1 MRRSVK
7 QGSGVSRD
15 YKIIAAGSA
24 LSPVLVDSSVHHH
37 HLMMTRLSVAVIG
50 AGAGGLCAARHLVD
64 QPDTFIFKVFEQTGR
79 VGGTWV
85 YTDETNTDQH
95 GLPIHSSMYR
105 DLRTN
110 LPKEVMGFLDF
121 PFHPT
126 DQSFVHHSDVL
137 KYLENYCNYYKL
149 GEHIEFHV
157 QVKSVSPLRLME
169 DKIVWKVVVENVKT
183 KKEAT
188 YDFDAII
195 VCNGHY
201 SVPHIPDIPGV
212 ETFNGT
218 KLHSH
223 SYREPDR
230 FTGLNVVLLG
240 ASSSGVDISLE
251 LAQHARQVFLSHHLA
266 EPISC
271 ELPSNLK
278 QVPEICSASEDTL
291 TFLDGSTCKADA
303 LIYCT
308 GYEYSFPFLEDSCNL
323 TIQDK
328 RICPLYKHMI
338 HTEFPSLSFIGIPF
352 VVVPFPMFDLQV
364 QYFLKTLDK
373 TITLPS
379 REDMNAET
387 ENDFQER
394 LAKKMP
400 PRYAH
405 KLADSQWEYF
415 EDLINGMALQP
426 IPSLSLQGEHGKE
439 PGG

>member
-1 MRRSVK
+1 MILGRTRFSV
-7 QGSGVSRD
+7 
-15 YKIIAAGSA
+15 AAGSA
-24 LSPVLVDSSVHHH
+24 LSPVFVDSSVHHH
-37 HLMMTRLSVAVIG
+37 QSMMTRLSVAVIG

-64 QPDTFIFKVFEQTGR
+64 RPDTFTFKVFEQTGG

-149 GEHIEFHV
+149 GEHIEFYV

-169 DKIVWKVVVENVKT
+169 DKVVWKVVVENVKT

-212 ETFNGT
+212 KTFNGT
-218 KLHSH
+218 QLHSH
-223 SYREPDR
+223 SYREPEK

-240 ASSSGVDISLE
+240 ASSSGVDIGLE
-251 LAQHARQVFLSHHLA
+251 LAQHARQVGTTYERTRTA
-266 EPISC
+266 E
-271 ELPSNLK
+271 
-278 QVPEICSASEDTL
+278 CS
-291 TFLDGSTCKADA
+291 
-303 LIYCT
+303 I

-328 RICPLYKHMI
+328 RVSPLYKHMI
-338 HTEFPSLSFIGIPF
+338 HTEFPSLILIGIPF

-387 ENDFQER
+387 EKDFQER

-405 KLADSQWEYF
+405 RLADSQWEYF
-415 EDLINGMALQP
+415 EDLINGMALQSIPP
-426 IPSLSLQGEHGKE
+426 ITNSHDLRSIVCPVLGTSHVTVVFYF
-439 PGG
+439 